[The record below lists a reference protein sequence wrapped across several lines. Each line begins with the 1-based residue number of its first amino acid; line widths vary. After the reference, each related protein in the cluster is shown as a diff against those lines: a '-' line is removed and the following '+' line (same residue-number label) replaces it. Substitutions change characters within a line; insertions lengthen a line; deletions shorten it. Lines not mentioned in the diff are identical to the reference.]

1 MKKII
6 ALVVL
11 LAVLSC
17 LAGCS
22 AIEQAMHPGQTKVL
36 GGWVDD
42 SAIAKYNFKSSASI
56 DAEIKGDT
64 YCENCKKVNPGKVRI
79 CKYCGQYI

>member
-1 MKKII
+1 MKKLV
-6 ALVVL
+6 AVVL
-11 LAVLSC
+11 LVAMLAMLS
-17 LAGCS
+17 GCS

-42 SAIAKYNFKSSASI
+42 SAIKKYNFPSSASI

-64 YCENCKKVNPGKVRI
+64 YCEKCKKVNPGKARI